1 MDHNHH
7 INRSYREGDTEKS
20 GQYARRFRRRSNRW
34 DVARLK
40 EKKGYQYVPELL
52 ATIFKYREQ
61 LTTSLRS
68 IGRKRRA
75 GSSVI
80 TPLSPPD
87 TRILYYT
94 SHIPD
99 RHTVASVQGV
109 NYYAYNFHGIA
120 PLNGNR
126 VQHSSRELL
135 RGGGPAFHR
144 SLCTIESE
152 PPPPYSPKRSET
164 THKGSLLLVSFTKKE
179 LYMKTHLLLPTPG
192 TVQVTFVRKVLHFP
206 QIVVFR
212 PINKAIFH

>member
-7 INRSYREGDTEKS
+7 INRSYREGGTEKS

-80 TPLSPPD
+80 TLLSPPD
-87 TRILYYT
+87 TQDI
-94 SHIPD
+94 I
-99 RHTVASVQGV
+99 
-109 NYYAYNFHGIA
+109 
-120 PLNGNR
+120 
-126 VQHSSRELL
+126 SSKKSR
-135 RGGGPAFHR
+135 F
-144 SLCTIESE
+144 
-152 PPPPYSPKRSET
+152 
-164 THKGSLLLVSFTKKE
+164 VS
-179 LYMKTHLLLPTPG
+179 
-192 TVQVTFVRKVLHFP
+192 Q
-206 QIVVFR
+206 
-212 PINKAIFH
+212 